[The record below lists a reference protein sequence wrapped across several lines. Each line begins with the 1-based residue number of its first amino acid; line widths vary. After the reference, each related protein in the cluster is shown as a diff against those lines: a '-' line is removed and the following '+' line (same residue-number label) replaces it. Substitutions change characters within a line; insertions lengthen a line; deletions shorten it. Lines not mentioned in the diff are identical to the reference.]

1 MNTRAWQKALKKIA
15 FYLVLLIILVPF
27 LFVFYWMFLSSFK
40 TQVQNTAMPPIW
52 SVLPNLSN
60 YRNVFVTN
68 PFAQYTLNSL
78 IIATGATVLGLIL
91 GLPAAYSIARYKQEG
106 LGLAIL
112 TARITPGISFLIPWF
127 ILFTRMK
134 LVDTYV
140 AMILTHLIITLP
152 LIVWMLVGFFEDLPE
167 ELGDAAMVDGT
178 TQFGTFWLIALPLV
192 RPGVAAAAILAFI
205 FSWNNFMFSL
215 VIASYRTKPLPVA
228 VFNFMSYT
236 EINWGGLTAAASIIT
251 LPVMLLILLVQ
262 RNIVRGL
269 VVGAVKG

>member
-1 MNTRAWQKALKKIA
+1 MKKNRAPKTLRQIA
-15 FYLVLLIILVPF
+15 FYVLLVVIMAPF

-52 SVLPNLSN
+52 AVLPNLEN
-60 YRNVFVTN
+60 YRDVFVTN
-68 PFAQYTLNSL
+68 PFLQYTANSL
-78 IIATGATVLGLIL
+78 IIAAFATLLGLIL
-91 GLPAAYSIARYKQEG
+91 GLPAAYSIARYKQHG
-106 LGLAIL
+106 LGMAIL

-134 LVDTYV
+134 MVDTYA

-152 LIVWMLVGFFEDLPE
+152 LIVWMLVGFFEDLPVD
-167 ELGDAAMVDGT
+167 LADAALVDGASV
-178 TQFGTFWLIALPLV
+178 FGHFFRIALPLV
-192 RPGVAAAAILAFI
+192 RPGIAAAAILAFI

>member
-1 MNTRAWQKALKKIA
+1 MSSHSWKKRLRRIA

-40 TQVQNTAMPPIW
+40 TQVQNTAMPPVW
-52 SVLPNLSN
+52 AVTPNLRN
-60 YRNVFVTN
+60 YRDVFITN

-78 IIATGATVLGLIL
+78 IIAAGATLLGLIL
-91 GLPAAYSIARYKQEG
+91 GTPAAYSIARYKQQG

-112 TARITPGISFLIPWF
+112 TARITPGISFLVPWF
-127 ILFTRMK
+127 ILFTRLK

-167 ELGDAAMVDGT
+167 ELHDAAMVDGT
-178 TQFGTFWLIALPLV
+178 TPFGTFWKIAVPLV
-192 RPGVAAAAILAFI
+192 RPGIAASAILAFI

>member
-1 MNTRAWQKALKKIA
+1 MITPTWRKVFKQVM
-15 FYLVLLIILVPF
+15 FYLVLLLILVPF

-40 TQVQNTAMPPIW
+40 TQVQNTQMPPIW
-52 SVLPNLSN
+52 AVLPNLKN
-60 YRNVFVTN
+60 YRDVFVTN

-78 IIATGATVLGLIL
+78 IIAAGATILGLIL
-91 GLPAAYSIARYKQEG
+91 GMPAAYSIARFKQEG

-127 ILFTRMK
+127 ILFTRLK
-134 LVDTYV
+134 LVDTYL
-140 AMILTHLIITLP
+140 AMILSHLIITLP

-167 ELGDAAMVDGT
+167 ELFDAALVDGT
-178 TQFGTFWLIALPLV
+178 SQFGTFWSIAMPLV
-192 RPGVAAAAILAFI
+192 RPGVAASAILAFI

>member
-1 MNTRAWQKALKKIA
+1 MNPHRWQKTVRRLA
-15 FYLVLLIILVPF
+15 FYLMLLVILVPF

-40 TQVQNTAMPPIW
+40 TQVQNTAMPPLW
-52 SVLPNLSN
+52 AVTPSLRN
-60 YRNVFVTN
+60 YRDVFVTN
-68 PFAQYTLNSL
+68 PFAQYTLNSM
-78 IIATGATVLGLIL
+78 IIAAGATLLGLIL
-91 GLPAAYSIARYKQEG
+91 GLPAAYSIARYKQQG

-112 TARITPGISFLIPWF
+112 TARITPGISFLVPWF
-127 ILFTRMK
+127 ILFTRMRII
-134 LVDTYV
+134 DTYL

-167 ELGDAAMVDGT
+167 ELADAAVVDGAT
-178 TQFGTFWLIALPLV
+178 VFGTFWRIALPLV
-192 RPGVAAAAILAFI
+192 RPGIAASAILAFI

-251 LPVMLLILLVQ
+251 LPVLLLILLVQ

>member
-1 MNTRAWQKALKKIA
+1 MSTPAWQKTLKKVA
-15 FYLVLLIILVPF
+15 FYLLLLIILVPF

-52 SVLPNLSN
+52 AVLPNLEN

-68 PFAQYTLNSL
+68 PFAEYTLNSL
-78 IIATGATVLGLIL
+78 IIATGATLLGLIL
-91 GLPAAYSIARYKQEG
+91 GLPAAYSIARFKQEG

-127 ILFTRMK
+127 ILFTRLK
-134 LVDTYV
+134 LVDTYI

-167 ELGDAAMVDGT
+167 ELFDAALVDGT
-178 TQFGTFWLIALPLV
+178 TQFGTFWNIAMPLV
-192 RPGVAAAAILAFI
+192 RPGIAASAILAFI

>member
-1 MNTRAWQKALKKIA
+1 MNRHHGLRLLKQAA
-15 FYLVLLIILVPF
+15 FYLVVIVIMIPF
-27 LFVFYWMFLSSFK
+27 LFVFYWMFISSFK

-52 SVLPNLSN
+52 WVVPNLRN
-60 YRNVFVTN
+60 YQTVFVTN
-68 PFAQYTLNSL
+68 PFGQYTLNSL
-78 IIATGATVLGLIL
+78 IIALGATGLGLIL
-91 GLPAAYSIARYKQEG
+91 GLPAAYSIARYKQQG
-106 LGLAIL
+106 LALAIL

-127 ILFTRMK
+127 ILFTQLK
-134 LVDTYV
+134 LVDTYLAV
-140 AMILTHLIITLP
+140 ILSHLIITLP
-152 LIVWMLVGFFEDLPE
+152 LIVWLLIGFFEDLPYELE
-167 ELGDAAMVDGT
+167 EAARVDGCSV
-178 TQFGTFWLIALPLV
+178 FGTFWRIALPLV

-215 VIASYRTKPLPVA
+215 VLASYNTKTLPVA

-251 LPVMLLILLVQ
+251 LPVLLLVLLVQ

>member
-1 MNTRAWQKALKKIA
+1 MMQRHPTKVLKQLA
-15 FYLVLLIILVPF
+15 FYLVLLLILAPF

-40 TQVQNTAMPPIW
+40 TQVQNTAIPPIW
-52 SVLPNLSN
+52 AVLPNLQN
-60 YRNVFVTN
+60 YRDVFITN

-78 IIATGATVLGLIL
+78 IIAAGATLLGMFL
-91 GLPAAYSIARYKQEG
+91 GIPAAYSIARYKQEG

-127 ILFTRMK
+127 ILFTGLK

-167 ELGDAAMVDGT
+167 DLADAALVDGASV
-178 TQFGTFWLIALPLV
+178 FGHFARIALPLV
-192 RPGVAAAAILAFI
+192 RPGIAAAAILAFI

>member
-1 MNTRAWQKALKKIA
+1 MSSHAWRKRIRRIA
-15 FYLVLLIILVPF
+15 FYLLLAIILVPF

-52 SVLPNLSN
+52 AALPNLRN
-60 YRNVFVTN
+60 YRDVFVTN

-78 IIATGATVLGLIL
+78 VIATGATLLGLIL
-91 GLPAAYSIARYKQEG
+91 GTPAAYSIARYKQQG

-112 TARITPGISFLIPWF
+112 TARITPGISFLVPWF
-127 ILFTRMK
+127 ILFTRLK
-134 LVDTYV
+134 LIDTYV

-167 ELGDAAMVDGT
+167 ELFDAAMVDGT
-178 TQFGTFWLIALPLV
+178 TVFGTFWKIAVPLV
-192 RPGVAAAAILAFI
+192 RPGIAASAILAFI

>member
-1 MNTRAWQKALKKIA
+1 MSARRRFRTLKQIA
-15 FYLVLLIILVPF
+15 FYLVLLVILLPF

-40 TQVQNTAMPPIW
+40 TQVQNTAMPPAW
-52 SVLPNLSN
+52 FVFPNLDN
-60 YRNVFVTN
+60 YRNVFITN

-78 IIATGATVLGLIL
+78 IIAAGSTGLGMVL
-91 GLPAAYSIARYKQEG
+91 GLPAAYSIARYKQQ
-106 LGLAIL
+106 GLALGIL

-127 ILFTRMK
+127 ILFTQMK
-134 LVDTYV
+134 IVDTYLAV
-140 AMILTHLIITLP
+140 ILTHLIITLP
-152 LIVWMLVGFFEDLPE
+152 LIVWLLIGFFEDLPS
-167 ELGDAAMVDGT
+167 ELDDAARVDGT
-178 TQFGTFWLIALPLV
+178 SVFGTFWRIALPLV
-192 RPGVAAAAILAFI
+192 RPGIAAAGILAFI

-215 VIASYRTKPLPVA
+215 VIASYRTKTLPVA

-251 LPVMLLILLVQ
+251 LPVLLLVLLVQ

>member
-1 MNTRAWQKALKKIA
+1 MNSYLWQKRIRKLA
-15 FYLVLLIILVPF
+15 FYLVLLVILAPF

-40 TQVQNTAMPPIW
+40 TQVQNTAMPPMW
-52 SVLPNLSN
+52 VVAPNLRN
-60 YRNVFVTN
+60 YREVFITN

-78 IIATGATVLGLIL
+78 IIATGATLLGLIL
-91 GLPAAYSIARYKQEG
+91 GTPAAYSIARYKQQG

-112 TARITPGISFLIPWF
+112 TARITPGISFLVPWF

-134 LVDTYV
+134 LIDTYA

-167 ELGDAAMVDGT
+167 ELADAAMVDGAT
-178 TQFGTFWLIALPLV
+178 VFGTFWKIAVPLV
-192 RPGVAAAAILAFI
+192 RPGIAASAILAFI

-251 LPVMLLILLVQ
+251 LPVMLLVLLVQ

>member
-1 MNTRAWQKALKKIA
+1 MSSHIWKKRIRKIA
-15 FYLVLLIILVPF
+15 FYLLLLVILAPF

-40 TQVQNTAMPPIW
+40 TQVQNTAMPPLW
-52 SVLPNLSN
+52 AVAPNLRN
-60 YRNVFVTN
+60 YRDVFVTN

-78 IIATGATVLGLIL
+78 IIASGATLLGLIL
-91 GLPAAYSIARYKQEG
+91 GTPAAYSIARYKQQG

-112 TARITPGISFLIPWF
+112 TARITPGISFLVPWF

-134 LVDTYV
+134 LIDTYV

-167 ELGDAAMVDGT
+167 ELADAAMVDGT
-178 TQFGTFWLIALPLV
+178 TVFGTFWKIAVPLV
-192 RPGVAAAAILAFI
+192 RPGIAASAILAFI

-251 LPVMLLILLVQ
+251 LPVMLLVLLVQ

>member
-1 MNTRAWQKALKKIA
+1 MNRYLWQKRIRKLA
-15 FYLVLLIILVPF
+15 FYLVLLIILAPF

-40 TQVQNTAMPPIW
+40 TQVQNTAMPPVW
-52 SVLPNLSN
+52 VVAPNLRN
-60 YRNVFVTN
+60 YREVFITN

-78 IIATGATVLGLIL
+78 IIATGATLLGLIL
-91 GLPAAYSIARYKQEG
+91 GTPAAYSIARYKQQG

-112 TARITPGISFLIPWF
+112 TARITPGISFLVPWF

-134 LVDTYV
+134 LIDTYA

-167 ELGDAAMVDGT
+167 ELADAAMVDGAT
-178 TQFGTFWLIALPLV
+178 VFGTFWKIAVPLV
-192 RPGVAAAAILAFI
+192 RPGIAASAILAFI

-251 LPVMLLILLVQ
+251 LPVMLLVLLVQ

>member
-1 MNTRAWQKALKKIA
+1 MSQQTRRNVRQIA
-15 FYLVLLIILVPF
+15 FYLVLLIILAPF

-40 TQVQNTAMPPIW
+40 TQVQNTAIPPVWVIT
-52 SVLPNLSN
+52 PNLKN
-60 YRNVFVTN
+60 YRDVFVTN

-78 IIATGATVLGLIL
+78 IIAGGATLLALIL
-91 GLPAAYSIARYKQEG
+91 GLPAAYSIARYKQQG

-134 LVDTYV
+134 LIDTYA

-167 ELGDAAMVDGT
+167 DLADAAVVDGAT
-178 TQFGTFWLIALPLV
+178 VFGTFTRIALPLV
-192 RPGVAAAAILAFI
+192 RPGIAAAAILAFI